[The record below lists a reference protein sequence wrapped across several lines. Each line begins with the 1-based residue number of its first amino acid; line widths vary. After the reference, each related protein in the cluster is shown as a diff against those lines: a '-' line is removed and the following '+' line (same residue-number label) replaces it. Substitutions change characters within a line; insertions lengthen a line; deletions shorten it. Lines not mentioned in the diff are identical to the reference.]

1 MGRTLLVVDDVRT
14 NREILKKI
22 LESEYDILEASQG
35 REALDI
41 LKQRSQEISAVL
53 LDLSMPVMDGFEVLA
68 CMQEDKQLRQIP
80 VVVMTGMT
88 DESSEAKALTAGAN
102 DYIAKPYNPTI
113 VRQRIF
119 NVINL
124 RETAAVVN
132 ELQRD
137 RLTGLYSRNTFI
149 EKASA
154 MIAEKEPG
162 YYVIGCFDIDGFKL
176 VNDQFGTSKGDE
188 VLCNLAGIFESC
200 FEELGGICSRM
211 MADEFAALY
220 PNSLK
225 DSEQIERSRIQAAK
239 ADGTIPPIS
248 FSIGRYVVDDLTLP
262 VSAMYDRAALAMS
275 SVKGRYDVHVA
286 QFDESMRDQIIAEQ
300 QIVTEMNHALETGQF
315 EAWYQPQY
323 DHSTCE
329 LVGAEALAR
338 WRHPQRGLIS
348 PGEFIPVF
356 ERNGF
361 IYELDKYI
369 WEQTCSNLHDWSVA
383 GCNPLPVSVN
393 ISRADVYRPDLVDV
407 LTGLIETYQIPVE
420 LLRLEITE
428 SAFSKST
435 DQIIQVVRR
444 LVDIGF
450 TVEID
455 DFGSGYSSLNTLK
468 DVPAQIIK
476 LDMMFLRSTEDSQR
490 GGNIVESVVRMAK
503 WLGMSV
509 IAEGVE
515 TQNQADFLKSIGCFL
530 VQGFLYARPMPC
542 TEFEALASKSVKQ
555 PKTATLETV
564 EHLDNNTFW
573 DPDSLDTL
581 IFNNYLGG
589 ACIYEYDRGNGNI
602 ELLRANDKYVQMI
615 GSTGMTIEDALK
627 LDWSAY
633 LEEQSRAALTGIME
647 EVASTGEERT
657 MDLAFNDLPGCREKT
672 YLRAA
677 LRVIARSGL
686 RCLVYCTNEN
696 ITAQRL
702 AEQKRQLANDQLS
715 FLENV
720 AHDLLAQPDTET
732 GINMILSR
740 MLDYFDSDRA
750 YVFEF
755 DYDKGITRNTYEL
768 CAAGV
773 EAEKDRL
780 QDVPIDMAAY
790 WLQTFQHQSYVD
802 IEDVD
807 ALGAN
812 RQEKELLQQQGI
824 SSLVA
829 VPMRREGELIGFVGL
844 DDPRQKR
851 DQIERVSALGDYAVM
866 LLTRRDLNARITSE
880 NQEKLAVMDGIPGG
894 FVRMQVMP
902 DGHVTALYRSEG
914 LRNLLGM
921 SDDEMEACYGRDALA
936 GVHPDDVGIVR
947 AAIGEMLEQG
957 ETNHVRYRLKKGDGS
972 YGWVMIFGK
981 VRKSRN
987 GDVFLNMYY
996 ADATEEKKQEDV
1008 RTELMDN
1015 LPCAAAIYE
1024 VREKTLSVMHLNRCY
1039 RELLGHELA
1048 DDDRASILD
1057 AVHPDD
1063 RDMVKGAIAHSIRD
1077 RLDGAENIRIWCKDG
1092 GYRTFRVVG
1101 RSVPRENG
1109 AYLVFV
1115 VFMLAETET
1124 EK

>member
-22 LESEYDILEASQG
+22 LGNEYDIHEASQG
-35 REALDI
+35 QEALDI

-68 CMQEDKQLRQIP
+68 FMQEDKQLRQIP

-88 DESSEAKALTAGAN
+88 DESSEAKALIAGAN

-176 VNDQFGTSKGDE
+176 VNDQFGTSVGDE
-188 VLCNLAGIFESC
+188 VLCNLARIFETC
-200 FEELGGICSRM
+200 FDELGGICSRM

-225 DSEQIERSRIQAAK
+225 NSEQIERSQAQAAQS
-239 ADGTIPPIS
+239 DGTIPPIS
-248 FSIGRYVVDDLTLP
+248 FSIGRYVVDDPTLS
-262 VSAMYDRAALAMS
+262 VSTMYDRATLAMA

-286 QFDESMRDQIIAEQ
+286 QFDESMRDQIIAER
-300 QIVTEMNHALETGQF
+300 QIVTEMNHALEAGQF

-323 DHSTCE
+323 DHATGA

-348 PGEFIPVF
+348 PGEFIPIF

-369 WEQTCSNLHDWSVA
+369 WNQTCNNLHEWIEA
-383 GCNPLPVSVN
+383 GRNPLPVSVN

-444 LVDIGF
+444 LVDLGF

-476 LDMMFLRSTEDSQR
+476 LDMMFLKSTEDSQR

-515 TQNQADFLKSIGCFL
+515 TLNQADFLKSIGCFL
-530 VQGFLYARPMPC
+530 VQGFLYAKPMPRADY
-542 TEFEALASKSVKQ
+542 EALAARSVKQ

-564 EHLDNNTFW
+564 EHLDNNAFW

-581 IFNNYLGG
+581 IFNSYLGG
-589 ACIYEYDRGNGNI
+589 ACIYEYGSDDGSI
-602 ELLRANDKYVQMI
+602 EFLRVNDKYAQMI
-615 GSTGMTIEDALK
+615 GGVGMSIEDVLK
-627 LDWSAY
+627 LDWSAHLDETS
-633 LEEQSRAALTGIME
+633 LEELPVIME
-647 EVASTGEERT
+647 EAAATGEERT
-657 MDLAFNDLPGCREKT
+657 IELALFGLPGCAET
-672 YLRAA
+672 TFLRST

-686 RCLVYCTNEN
+686 RWLVYGTSEN

-702 AEQKRQLANDQLS
+702 AEKRRQLANDQLS

-720 AHDLLAQPDTET
+720 AHDLLAQSDTEAGVNT
-732 GINMILSR
+732 ILHR
-740 MLDYFDSDRA
+740 MLEYFDSDRA

-755 DYDKGITRNTYEL
+755 DYGKGITRNTYEL
-768 CAAGV
+768 CAEGV
-773 EAEKDRL
+773 EAEKDCL

-790 WLQTFQHQSYVD
+790 WLQTFRRQSYVD

-824 SSLVA
+824 SSLIA

-844 DDPRQKR
+844 DEPRQKR
-851 DQIERVSALGDYAVM
+851 DQIERLSALGDYVVV
-866 LLTRRDLNARITSE
+866 LLTRRDLNAKLMIE

-902 DGHVTALYRSEG
+902 DGCVIPRYQSEG
-914 LRNLLGM
+914 LRKLLGM
-921 SDDEMEACYGRDALA
+921 NVDEVDAVYGDDALA

-947 AAIGEMLEQG
+947 AAIGEMLKRG
-957 ETNHVRYRLKKGDGS
+957 ETNHVCYRLKKGDGS
-972 YGWVMIFGK
+972 YIWVMIFGK
-981 VRKSRN
+981 MRKSRN
-987 GDVFLNMYY
+987 GDVFLNVYY
-996 ADATEEKKQEDV
+996 ADATEEKRREDI

-1024 VREKTLSVMHLNRCY
+1024 VQENVLHVVYLNRCY

-1048 DDDRASILD
+1048 DDDDASVLD

-1063 RDMVKGAIAHSIRD
+1063 RVVAKEALAHSVRE
-1077 RLDGAENIRIWCKDG
+1077 RLDGAANIRIWCKDG
-1092 GYRTFRVVG
+1092 EYRTFRVAG
-1101 RSVPRENG
+1101 RSAKRENG
-1109 AYLVFV
+1109 ASLVFAIFV
-1115 VFMLAETET
+1115 LAETE
-1124 EK
+1124 K